1 MGLASGQARQEDAIK
16 AKENPMKQIIVY
28 PSGAWRYERPDRKDP
43 AERLVVIDAVPRAV
57 S

>member
-1 MGLASGQARQEDAIK
+1 
-16 AKENPMKQIIVY
+16 MKQIIVY